1 MGFYL
6 NIDQSLCRTWLR
18 HARISQ
24 VNPWKWPDNKS
35 ISESGR
41 QHITVSSKWQ
51 KAVSTCILGLETF
64 VAYMTQQFAKRE
76 IFKKAAS
83 CKPRRKGREKR
94 KKNEERKKLKPRT
107 PKDEKTKII
116 IRKKEEWKRNRNK
129 NIQTTMFVFFTS
141 TIPLDLFWR
150 AGGRGQG
157 IKPHLGSLSASS
169 RSYAAAGVGQHDG
182 LQGNSERVAAVH
194 LLSASLSPYFGKLLH
209 INVLSRVIFFR
220 VIFFF
225 FSFY

>member
-1 MGFYL
+1 
-6 NIDQSLCRTWLR
+6 
-18 HARISQ
+18 
-24 VNPWKWPDNKS
+24 
-35 ISESGR
+35 
-41 QHITVSSKWQ
+41 
-51 KAVSTCILGLETF
+51 
-64 VAYMTQQFAKRE
+64 
-76 IFKKAAS
+76 
-83 CKPRRKGREKR
+83 
-94 KKNEERKKLKPRT
+94 
-107 PKDEKTKII
+107 
-116 IRKKEEWKRNRNK
+116 
-129 NIQTTMFVFFTS
+129 MFVFFTS

-169 RSYAAAGVGQHDG
+169 RSYAAAGVGQRDG

-225 FSFY
+225 FFFLLERFCFSFWNGGNSLEACMGILTSVVCENIFLSWNKT